1 MKKITLALFLMTLPF
16 LGFTQIT
23 NGTFDTDV
31 DGWTGKNN
39 ATITHNTEGSMQLVH
54 TGTNGMAQSTPN
66 GAPNDGAGNYVLSFK
81 AKGVS
86 GTKVR
91 AIAYQNGNGALTGSE
106 YTILADN
113 TWENY
118 THTFE
123 GINSNVMNIRLQAT
137 SPGTFYFDDVTFEKE
152 GCVGFQITTETDGG
166 GTNTITT
173 PLACY
178 PTGSEI
184 EFTAVASCDEFTFD
198 QWEIDGAASGI
209 TTNPYT
215 YTVAT
220 ADASIKALF
229 TANSDASDTNF
240 DTDAELLEW
249 IGAQDAEVT
258 VIAGSN
264 DLVWDITGTS
274 TKLKYDACSFAPTA
288 WNINALKIGYT
299 NGTNNTRMR
308 LSHPKEG
315 GNEFIN
321 YDDLSVAGDATNGV
335 GEIDASLLH
344 ESWIGNLSQLE
355 LYIRNDN
362 ANAGSTNGT
371 FTINYIEFYYD
382 APLGLEDINLAD
394 EKSIRLSPNPVL
406 DILSIKSLSI
416 IKKLEVF
423 NLLGQKVI
431 VKENT
436 NSLNVNKLKS
446 GAYILKI
453 VDENDAV
460 STKKF
465 IKTK

>member
-23 NGTFDTDV
+23 NGTFDADIQGWVGFTGGDISWNS
-31 DGWTGKNN
+31 DGSLK
-39 ATITHNTEGSMQLVH
+39 LV
-54 TGTNGMAQSTPN
+54 TSAANKRAQSSPN
-66 GAPNDGAGNYVLSFK
+66 AAPSEGAGNYILSFK
-81 AKGVS
+81 VKGVAGDIVKGIIYQGSQS
-86 GTKVR
+86 GGV
-91 AIAYQNGNGALTGSE
+91 A
-106 YTILADN
+106 YTIQADN
-113 TWENY
+113 VWENY

-123 GINSNVMNIRLQAT
+123 GVSADVAMNIRLQAT
-137 SPGTFYFDDVTFEKE
+137 SVGTFYFDDVTFEKE
-152 GCVGFQITTETDGG
+152 GCVGYQITTETDGG

-178 PTGSEI
+178 PTGSAI

-209 TTNPYT
+209 ITNPYT

-220 ADASIKALF
+220 ADAIVKALF
-229 TANSDASDTNF
+229 TANSDAPDTNF
-240 DTDAELLEW
+240 DTDAELSEW
-249 IGAQDAEVT
+249 IGAQHATVTAENNVLT
-258 VIAGSN
+258 
-264 DLVWDITGTS
+264 WEITGTS
-274 TKLKYDACSFAPTA
+274 TKLKYDACSFAPIA

-321 YDDLSVAGDATNGV
+321 YDDLSIAGDATNGV

-382 APLGLEDINLAD
+382 APLGLEDINLSD
-394 EKSIRLSPNPVL
+394 EKSIHLFPNPVL

-423 NLLGQKVI
+423 NLLGQKVV

-436 NSLNVNKLKS
+436 NSLDVNKLKS

-453 VDENDAV
+453 VDENAAV